1 MIEIKDIVEALEAS
15 WGPDTA
21 FDESG
26 WTAKNSAR
34 GQCVISSL
42 VVQDYFGGELLKYSV
57 EGENLR
63 ETHYFNQLPDGTVID
78 TTKKQYTHRV
88 SLTRKPVSFEGF
100 ASIREKRLSDDD
112 TRLRYELL
120 KSRVSSYLKESVV
133 DPSS

>member
-1 MIEIKDIVEALEAS
+1 MIEIKDIVKALEAS

-21 FDESG
+21 FDKDD
-26 WTAKNSAR
+26 WTIENSAR

-57 EGENLR
+57 EGEGLH
-63 ETHYFNQLPDGTVID
+63 ESHYFNQLPDGTIID
-78 TTKKQYTHRV
+78 TTKKQYTHHI

-100 ASIREKRLSDDD
+100 ASIREKRLSDND

-120 KSRVSSYLKESVV
+120 KNRVSSYLKS
-133 DPSS
+133 

>member
-1 MIEIKDIVEALEAS
+1 MIEIKDIVKALEAS

-21 FDESG
+21 FDKDD
-26 WTAKNSAR
+26 WTVENSAR

-57 EGENLR
+57 EGENLH
-63 ETHYFNQLPDGTVID
+63 ETHYFNQLPDGTIVD

-88 SLTRKPVSFEGF
+88 SLTRKPASLEGF
-100 ASIREKRLSDDD
+100 TSIREKRLSDND

-120 KSRVSSYLKESVV
+120 KSRVSSYLNN
-133 DPSS
+133 